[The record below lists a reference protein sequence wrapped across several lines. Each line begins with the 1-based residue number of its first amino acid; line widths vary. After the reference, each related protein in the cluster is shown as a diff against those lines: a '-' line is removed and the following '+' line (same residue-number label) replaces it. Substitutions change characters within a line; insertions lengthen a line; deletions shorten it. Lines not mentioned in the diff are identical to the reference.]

1 MEGEVE
7 ELLKLLK
14 GKVSPEYDEMG
25 IEAPA
30 LALVS
35 GDDGGHPVLV
45 PRHEELARGGG
56 PAIGVMA
63 AVVTSV

>member
-1 MEGEVE
+1 M
-7 ELLKLLK
+7 LK

-35 GDDGGHPVLV
+35 GDDGGHPVPGLG
-45 PRHEELARGGG
+45 HQELARGGG
-56 PAIGVMA
+56 PAISEVS
-63 AVVTSV
+63 AVVTCVWPNLGS